1 METFYIS
8 RISKTASI
16 RILKLSSGASSIN
29 SRGTFCNINFK
40 TIGLIAIIYF
50 DRKIYYRSKEK
61 LRFSFNLFHRYYELQ
76 LSIHRPSRDFF
87 DRRTW
92 WKKKKRKELKRES
105 NRMARSSRCQP
116 TDSNCN
122 SSRVTIGQKRSGRK
136 LSAILDPPLPF
147 FLRSFFVANYQCHV
161 VLPRQNPFTTH
172 RSLHDA
178 LMHATPHSPEKNL

>member
-61 LRFSFNLFHRYYELQ
+61 LHFLLIYSIVITNYNDLFIDRAEIS
-76 LSIHRPSRDFF
+76 SIDERGG
-87 DRRTW
+87 
-92 WKKKKRKELKRES
+92 KKKKGKSWNASQIEWLDHRDVSRQTLTVILRES
-105 NRMARSSRCQP
+105 RSVRSVPEESCRPFLIHRC
-116 TDSNCN
+116 
-122 SSRVTIGQKRSGRK
+122 
-136 LSAILDPPLPF
+136 L
-147 FLRSFFVANYQCHV
+147 SFF
-161 VLPRQNPFTTH
+161 
-172 RSLHDA
+172 A
-178 LMHATPHSPEKNL
+178 LSSWRIINVT